1 MLGYIAYAEDTT
13 ATNTSGTP
21 TTNLGQRI
29 QSIKDKRAEFKTE
42 IEAIK
47 EQTALKIN
55 EVKTNFKESLKNIKD
70 ENKKI
75 SAEKIVD
82 IIQGLNTKR
91 TDNLSAKIDKIENVL
106 VSIESRIAKANSN
119 GLDTSLVKI
128 EVEKAKVAIAQ
139 ARDAVSVQSKKV
151 YSVNVTSEATL
162 KSEMKNLRDTF
173 SKDMKALNAVVK
185 SAHEAV
191 KNTAT
196 TLAKIP
202 KIDEVINN

>member
-1 MLGYIAYAEDTT
+1 MLGYVAYAEDTNT
-13 ATNTSGTP
+13 TNTSGTP
-21 TTNLGQRI
+21 TNNLEQRI

-196 TLAKIP
+196 TLVKIP
-202 KIDEVINN
+202 KIDEVISN

>member
-42 IEAIK
+42 IESIK
-47 EQTALKIN
+47 EQAKLKID
-55 EVKTNFKESLKNIKD
+55 EIKTNFKESLKNIKD

-82 IIQGLNTKR
+82 IIQGLNTK
-91 TDNLSAKIDKIENVL
+91 TTANLSAKIDKIENVL
-106 VSIESRIAKANSN
+106 ISIESRIAKAESN
-119 GLDTSLVKI
+119 GLDVSSVNL
-128 EVEKAKVAIAQ
+128 EVDKAKLAIAQ
-139 ARDAVSVQSKKV
+139 ARGAVSIQSGKV
-151 YSVNVTSEATL
+151 YSINVTSEATL

-173 SKDMKALNAVVK
+173 QKDMKALNAMVK

-202 KIDEVINN
+202 KIDEVISN